1 MIQHLKQ
8 IWHWIKRTKRIKPI
22 EQVEQKEQS
31 MPIEKRRD
39 KIKKLKTSGLSA
51 IQIRELLK
59 GT

>member
-1 MIQHLKQ
+1 MIQYIKQ
-8 IWHWIKRTKRIKPI
+8 LWHRIKRIKQI
-22 EQVEQKEQS
+22 KSIKQVEQKEQS